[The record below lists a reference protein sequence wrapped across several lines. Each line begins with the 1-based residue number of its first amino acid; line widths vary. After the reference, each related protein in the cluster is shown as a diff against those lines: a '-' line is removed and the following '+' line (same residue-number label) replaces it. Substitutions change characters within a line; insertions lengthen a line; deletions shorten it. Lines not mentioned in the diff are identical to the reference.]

1 MKKATAFAMT
11 LLISDDASA
20 IIPQASASPQ
30 PIGMAI
36 QMPIFADD
44 RRLAAVYEDSHKRSR
59 ETKDQGGN
67 HEAEDRADEKGFF
80 GSPADALLFPQLFI
94 LVPAGFRI
102 IAVSAAAPR
111 EKLSFHLFPEVR
123 FRRGALQDIQG
134 FPQIPD
140 IFFHKICMISAAH
153 QL

>member
-20 IIPQASASPQ
+20 IIPPHPPADRNGHPDADL
-30 PIGMAI
+30 
-36 QMPIFADD
+36 ADD